1 MKGVFSEIHMLP
13 RDAQHKAEVARFI
26 HHFGEAQI
34 DMTIAFSLA
43 SFVPQ

>member
-1 MKGVFSEIHMLP
+1 MLP

-26 HHFGEAQI
+26 HHFGENQT

-43 SFVPQ
+43 SFPADVPQ